1 MVQIKKSVSRD
12 TSNLSLKF
20 LVDLATARSSLV
32 DLAVGPSY
40 LIKKKKR
47 SLPTKSLP
55 KKNAK
60 SDYDRRRRRVK
71 GKKVENNFGN
81 LKGILS
87 AYYCCARPIPNVYC
101 I

>member
-12 TSNLSLKF
+12 TSNLSPKF

-40 LIKKKKR
+40 LIKKR
-47 SLPTKSLP
+47 SLLIKSLP

-71 GKKVENNFGN
+71 GKKVENDFGN

-87 AYYCCARPIPNVYC
+87 AY
-101 I
+101 

>member
-40 LIKKKKR
+40 LIKKKKGAYPPN
-47 SLPTKSLP
+47 LFL
-55 KKNAK
+55 KKTQ
-60 SDYDRRRRRVK
+60 
-71 GKKVENNFGN
+71 N
-81 LKGILS
+81 LITTEEEEG
-87 AYYCCARPIPNVYC
+87 
-101 I
+101 

>member
-1 MVQIKKSVSRD
+1 MVQIKKSVSHD

-40 LIKKKKR
+40 LIKKKR

-71 GKKVENNFGN
+71 GKKVENDFGN

-87 AYYCCARPIPNVYC
+87 AYYCCARPIPNVYR

>member
-40 LIKKKKR
+40 LIKKKGAYPPN
-47 SLPTKSLP
+47 LFL
-55 KKNAK
+55 KKTQ
-60 SDYDRRRRRVK
+60 
-71 GKKVENNFGN
+71 N
-81 LKGILS
+81 LITTEEEEG
-87 AYYCCARPIPNVYC
+87 
-101 I
+101 